1 MRVRRPSLNVAA
13 LTSIAERRTAF
24 RKLHESGC
32 FVLPNPWDIGGAK
45 RLEAMGFAAIASSS
59 AAAAWALG
67 KKDYQLTA
75 EDVIAHLAML
85 VGAVDLPVNADFE
98 TGFSDDPAIIAENV
112 SRAVAVGIA
121 GLSIEDRSGGALRA
135 LDHAVAC
142 VKAASA
148 ACGDALLVGRCETYL
163 LGRKDIGLA
172 TERLIA
178 YSEAGADVLYAPG
191 VTDLDEIAALVEAVA
206 PKPLNVL
213 WMRSATDVKAVA
225 ATGARRIS
233 TGSWLADAAWTAFD
247 SMAWGLRT
255 ALD

>member
-1 MRVRRPSLNVAA
+1 M
-13 LTSIAERRTAF
+13 TSIAERRTAF

-32 FVLPNPWDIGGAK
+32 FILPNPWDIGSAK
-45 RLEAMGFAAIASSS
+45 RLEAMGFPAIASSS

-75 EDVIAHLAML
+75 EDVIGHLAML
-85 VGAVDLPVNADFE
+85 VGAVELPVNADFE
-98 TGFSDDPAIIAENV
+98 TGFSDDPAVIADNV
-112 SRAVAVGIA
+112 TRAVAVGVA
-121 GLSIEDRSGGALRA
+121 GLSIEDRSGGVLRT
-135 LDHAVAC
+135 LDHAVDC

-148 ACGDALLVGRCETYL
+148 ACGDALLIGRCETYL
-163 LGRKDIGLA
+163 LGNRDIVLA

-191 VTDLDEIAALVEAVA
+191 VTDLGEIAALVAAVA

-213 WMRSATDVKAVA
+213 WMQSETDLKSVA

-233 TGSWLADAAWTAFD
+233 TGSWLADTAWTAFD
-247 SMAWGLRT
+247 SMAGELRT